1 MHGPI
6 YSNLV
11 LRPVDIPVLL
21 KLTLTGMSGLS
32 FQKLA
37 ACLHLSSS
45 EVYSSFK
52 RSRLSG
58 FLAPDEPK
66 KVNRSALLE
75 FLEHG
80 LRYSFPAERGN
91 PTRGIPTAYAA
102 EPLKA
107 AVQQGEDLP
116 PVWPCVKGK
125 VRGYAFTPLYNHAAA
140 AAMDD
145 AEFYQLLT
153 LVDALR
159 DGRVRERKLAMDELR
174 VRLAP
179 VAQ

>member
-1 MHGPI
+1 M
-6 YSNLV
+6 
-11 LRPVDIPVLL
+11 LRPVDIPILL
-21 KLTLTGMSGLS
+21 KLTLSGTSSLS
-32 FQKLA
+32 FHKLA

-80 LRYSFPAERGN
+80 LKYSFPAERGHS
-91 PTRGIPTAYAA
+91 TRGIPTAYAA
-102 EPLKA
+102 EPLKS
-107 AVQQGEDLP
+107 AVQQGADLP
-116 PVWPCVKGK
+116 PVWPYVKGK
-125 VRGYAFTPLYNHAAA
+125 VRGYAFTPLYKHAAA
-140 AAMDD
+140 ASMDD
-145 AEFYQLLT
+145 TEFYQLLA

-159 DGRVRERKLAMDELR
+159 DGRVRERQLAMDELKK
-174 VRLAP
+174 RLAP
-179 VAQ
+179 VAR